1 MPVRCRY
8 CCKSLFALLIK
19 NAKGYRRD
27 VRVNMWGNSSP
38 DDKLVSDLA
47 KATEAIKIA
56 ARRSDRRMAGKLSP
70 LNFGLLQQYLPS
82 ADVSRCSK
90 CPARTLS
97 YSITS
102 SARNWI
108 DDGTSRPSALAVLR
122 LIASSNVTGCRTGS
136 SDGLAPLINLPA

>member
-70 LNFGLLQQYLPS
+70 LNFGLLQQYLPL

-90 CPARTLS
+90 IP
-97 YSITS
+97 YSNTS
-102 SARNWI
+102 SARCWRNH
-108 DDGTSRPSALAVLR
+108 GTSRPSDLAVLR
-122 LIASSNVTGCRTGS
+122 LIVSTYLTGACAGKSAGFSPLRTRS
-136 SDGLAPLINLPA
+136 A